1 MELTLD
7 QALQRGIEAHKAGQV
22 QEADRYYTAILKAD
36 PKHPDANHNMGVLAV
51 DVGKVQ
57 EALPFFK
64 RALEANSSIAQY
76 WLSNIN
82 ALIKLGRVADAKALF
97 DQAKSNGI
105 QGDGFDKLEQQL
117 AAKGKD
123 QEPTQ
128 TQVQTLIDLYTQG
141 QHQETINQASQL
153 LGQFPNSINLYNIMG
168 AANQSLGNLEKAI
181 EAFSK
186 ALAIKPDYTEAY
198 NNMGNALKDQG
209 KLEDAILAHNKALSL
224 KPDYADAYNNL
235 GIALQDQNKIKE
247 SIDAYKKALVIKPD
261 DAEIHQNLS
270 FMLLR
275 NGKIK
280 EGLAEYEWRW
290 KTKEGL
296 SRQRFF
302 SKPQWNGETS
312 LKDKKILLWSEQG
325 IGDTL
330 NWSSCLPLLNSQAK
344 QCIMECQDKLVPLL
358 QRSFPEIDVIPV
370 NRILDSERDDFDLH
384 LPMGSL
390 YSHFINKIM
399 QNVKPDA
406 FLVPNPERVNF
417 WKERL
422 DNLGKGPYIG
432 ISWKSSVVSAY
443 RRHSYPNISE
453 WSPVLTIPDVTFINL
468 QYIDYEDDLS
478 KVQDEFGVTIHN
490 FNDLD
495 QYDDI
500 DDVAALCKALDMV
513 VSTKVAPPFISSA
526 VGTPTKIAN
535 WRQSSYNNILTNP
548 VTSSYDMFDRDTW
561 ETWGNVFNSIAENI
575 FELKNKITNSKY
587 KL

>member
-1 MELTLD
+1 MLSNLSVD
-7 QALQRGIEAHKAGQV
+7 QALMKAKFHAKKGEIE
-22 QEADRYYTAILKAD
+22 EAEILYQT
-36 PKHPDANHNMGVLAV
+36 VLKTFA
-51 DVGKVQ
+51 KN
-57 EALPFFK
+57 K
-64 RALEANSSIAQY
+64 RAQEGLASLNNHKVDSRYRKTSQEMVNKIVDLYDQGKFST
-76 WLSNIN
+76 
-82 ALIKLGRVADAKALF
+82 VV
-97 DQAKSNGI
+97 DQAQAFTK
-105 QGDGFDKLEQQL
+105 QYPQ
-117 AAKGKD
+117 A
-123 QEPTQ
+123 
-128 TQVQTLIDLYTQG
+128 YTVW
-141 QHQETINQASQL
+141 NL
-153 LGQFPNSINLYNIMG
+153 LGASAAQLGMSDQAVTAFKKVINL
-168 AANQSLGNLEKAI
+168 
-181 EAFSK
+181 
-186 ALAIKPDYTEAY
+186 KPDYADAYSNLGNALQDQGDIDQAIKVYKKAILLKPNYAEAY
-198 NNMGNALKDQG
+198 NNMGIALKNLG
-209 KLEDAILAHNKALSL
+209 KLEESIIAHNKTLSL

-247 SIDAYKKALVIKPD
+247 SIYAYKKALVIKPD

-302 SKPQWNGETS
+302 SKPLWNGETS

-358 QRSFPEIDVIPV
+358 QRSFPDIEVIPE

-575 FELKNKITNSKY
+575 FELKNKFTNSKY
-587 KL
+587 KS